1 MNILNKWQQFL
12 GQNKKFKLFLK
23 KILFNILFIIS
34 TLFILYI
41 IKNNTLN
48 FLHLILE
55 YFNLN
60 DIPLN
65 Y

>member
-34 TLFILYI
+34 TLFILYL

-60 DIPLN
+60 DIPIN

>member
-41 IKNNTLN
+41 ILLLTTYKL
-48 FLHLILE
+48 LIISKI
-55 YFNLN
+55 NL
-60 DIPLN
+60 I
-65 Y
+65 